1 VLGRQDVTENDV
13 DEYIQKINVII
24 REIVDLKIIKLN
36 LTRCDYCIDVKISS
50 NKELQEI
57 FKLLNKH
64 HSQFKYIKANQIYED
79 SRYLCKPNS
88 SININIY
95 DKFSQ
100 LLNIYGYEDENYRN
114 VIRVE
119 LQLKKKKIQRLNNAE
134 NLKRNIREYWCQET
148 MQKQYINYLH
158 QYLYEGDY
166 YKLSKAKSIII
177 SSSYSKTIKNN
188 LIKFLED
195 INTRGITE
203 ASNKK
208 SYNSAKKY
216 INFLNSLKINPITLN
231 EDSQFNYIENLL
243 TRVIKV
249 AEDTKFKKN
258 KDLKKERILK
268 NE

>member
-1 VLGRQDVTENDV
+1 
-13 DEYIQKINVII
+13 
-24 REIVDLKIIKLN
+24 
-36 LTRCDYCIDVKISS
+36 
-50 NKELQEI
+50 
-57 FKLLNKH
+57 
-64 HSQFKYIKANQIYED
+64 
-79 SRYLCKPNS
+79 
-88 SININIY
+88 
-95 DKFSQ
+95 
-100 LLNIYGYEDENYRN
+100 
-114 VIRVE
+114 
-119 LQLKKKKIQRLNNAE
+119 
-134 NLKRNIREYWCQET
+134 